1 MGEIIN
7 VSKIVEDKK
16 SKLKIDIEKL
26 KENNIIPKLAVII
39 ANDDPASRIYVG
51 NKRKLCEELNVVG
64 IEFEFDEIST
74 TDEVIQKIK
83 MLNEDDSVDGILVQ
97 LPLFRH
103 LDERKILNTIDSNK
117 DVDGFHPLNLGKLIS
132 SDKDGIVACTPR
144 GIMSIIESTGEEICG
159 KDVVVVGRSLIVGK
173 PVSQLLLSK
182 GATVTIC
189 HSKTKDLKSHTK
201 QADILVVATGVPHLI
216 KANMVKENAIVID
229 VGINRVDGKLF
240 GDVDTIEVVKVAKY
254 ITPVPGGVGIT
265 TVVSLIENL
274 VDIAKRRI

>member
-16 SKLKIDIEKL
+16 SKLKIEIEKL

-51 NKRKLCEELNVVG
+51 NKRKLCEELNVIG

-74 TDEVIQKIK
+74 TDEVIQKIN
-83 MLNEDDSVDGILVQ
+83 MLNEDNSVDGILVQ
-97 LPLFRH
+97 LPLFKH

-144 GIMSIIESTGEEICG
+144 GIMSIIESTGEEISG

-182 GATVTIC
+182 GATVTVC

-216 KANMVKENAIVID
+216 KADMVKENAIVID
-229 VGINRVDGKLF
+229 VGINRVDSKLL
-240 GDVDTIEVVKVAKY
+240 GDVDTSEVVKVVKY